1 MRLKDRVAVVT
12 GAAQGL
18 GKVFALGFAGEG
30 ARIVV
35 SDIQDGT
42 ETVRE
47 IQDLG
52 GEAIFCK
59 TDVSREEDTQAMAK
73 AAHKAFGR
81 IDILV
86 NNAAVYAG
94 IKRKPFHEIDMKEWD
109 LVFAVNVRGAFLAV
123 KAVYPYMKEQQYG
136 KIVNLASEVF
146 FTGSNG
152 FVHYVASKGGIV
164 GLTRA
169 LAIELGPEN
178 ICINAVAPGFT
189 DTEASRTIADVGKYD
204 TTKTPLQRLERPEDL
219 LGAVL
224 FLASGDSDFITGQTL
239 LVDGGR
245 AMH

>member
-1 MRLKDRVAVVT
+1 MRLKDRVALVT

-18 GKVFALGFAGEG
+18 GSVFALGLAREG
-30 ARIVV
+30 AKVV
-35 SDIQDGT
+35 VADIEDGA
-42 ETVRE
+42 ETVSR
-47 IQDLG
+47 IRDLG
-52 GEAIFCK
+52 GEAVYCK
-59 TDVSREEDTQAMAK
+59 TDVSREEETRAMAGT
-73 AAHKAFGR
+73 AHDAFGR

-86 NNAAVYAG
+86 NNAAVYG
-94 IKRKPFHEIDMKEWD
+94 NIRRKSFDEIDLKEWD

-123 KAVYPYMKEQQYG
+123 RSVYPYMREQQYG
-136 KIVNLASEVF
+136 KIVNIASEVF
-146 FTGSNG
+146 FTGSHG
-152 FVHYVASKGGIV
+152 FAHYVSSKGGII

-169 LAIELGPEN
+169 LAIELGPQN

-189 DTEASRTIADVGKYD
+189 DTEGSRNIADVTKYD
-204 TTKTPLQRLERPEDL
+204 TSKTPLRRLERPEDL